1 MGQQWP
7 RFYKLLRRTGDNF
20 VPQFFQQVSVFCC
33 EIQVVEGE
41 GVIGY
46 VVVEVFSAFNNDGN
60 GVDGVVVFVAVPG
73 CSQGG
78 GIRNKCID
86 CGFLHAGVTNN
97 GVVKVCEC
105 LYFLN

>member
-7 RFYKLLRRTGDNF
+7 RFHELLCCAGDYF

-41 GVIGY
+41 RVVCY
-46 VVVEVFSAFNNDGN
+46 VVVEVFSAFDNDGD

-78 GIRNKCID
+78 GVRDECVD

-97 GVVKVCEC
+97 GAVKVC
-105 LYFLN
+105 